1 MISSELEYIL
11 SSTDNYFNKA
21 LILAAYAHD
30 GQEDKGGHPYILH
43 PIQVASRLI
52 DEDAKVVA
60 LLHDV
65 VEDSSIADADL
76 RQFFSNPIC
85 NAVEKLTKQSH
96 ISYSDYIDN
105 ISNNPLARLVK
116 ISDLLHNMDVSRVK
130 PSQVDDK
137 FIKNRQK
144 YVDAYTKLSN
154 GVDYASMAQF

>member
-1 MISSELEYIL
+1 MISSELEYVL
-11 SSTDNYFNKA
+11 SWVDNYFNKA

-30 GQEDKGGHPYILH
+30 GQEDKGGYPYILH

-65 VEDSSIADADL
+65 VEDSSITDYDL
-76 RQFFSNPIC
+76 RQFFSSPIC
-85 NAVEKLTKQSH
+85 DAVEKLTKQSY
-96 ISYSDYIDN
+96 INYTDYIDA
-105 ISNNPLARLVK
+105 ISGNPLARLVK